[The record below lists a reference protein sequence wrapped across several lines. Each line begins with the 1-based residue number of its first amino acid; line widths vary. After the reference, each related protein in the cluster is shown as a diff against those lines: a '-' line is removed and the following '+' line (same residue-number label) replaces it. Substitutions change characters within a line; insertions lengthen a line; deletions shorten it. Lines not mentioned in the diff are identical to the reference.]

1 MLAQQ
6 SRVVLAVYV
15 AKPLL
20 TMCLDGQQQQGAA
33 TVGQQQFQQQ
43 QQSGKNGKAP
53 KPVSPFHKSATAFVP
68 SDDLLNGPYVKC
80 CFEVAV
86 QAIWHALL
94 PPPTNP
100 NCWCAHAV
108 LMLCSCRAHAVLMP
122 CSCCAHAVLMLC
134 PCRARIVCCT
144 HAVLVQG
151 MNLGV
156 ALPEWMFTKDS
167 KAAPLMLLVLV
178 GGGILLPMALM
189 SWYMLSSS
197 KFTGPNQIMNDT
209 LSIFW
214 HPKYG
219 VKESQV
225 GV

>member
-1 MLAQQ
+1 
-6 SRVVLAVYV
+6 
-15 AKPLL
+15 
-20 TMCLDGQQQQGAA
+20 
-33 TVGQQQFQQQ
+33 
-43 QQSGKNGKAP
+43 
-53 KPVSPFHKSATAFVP
+53 
-68 SDDLLNGPYVKC
+68 
-80 CFEVAV
+80 
-86 QAIWHALL
+86 
-94 PPPTNP
+94 
-100 NCWCAHAV
+100 
-108 LMLCSCRAHAVLMP
+108 
-122 CSCCAHAVLMLC
+122 
-134 PCRARIVCCT
+134 
-144 HAVLVQG
+144 

-209 LSIFW
+209 LGIFW

-225 GV
+225 GGVTW